1 MSAGSKLRANEDQ
14 LMPSFTTKDVENAA
28 VDAEL
33 PDAAK
38 AESQLYKTVVQVPPE
53 ERLDFL
59 KAVAKQTEDDHN
71 ANWSLPTLQV
81 TNDAIV
87 RTDPSRIERF
97 LHTVNPF
104 SIPEEALR
112 NVGK

>member
-1 MSAGSKLRANEDQ
+1 
-14 LMPSFTTKDVENAA
+14 MPSFTTKDVENAA

-33 PDAAK
+33 PDGAK
-38 AESQLYKTVVQVPPE
+38 AESQLLKDVMQVPPE

-87 RTDPSRIERF
+87 RTEPSRIERF
-97 LHTVNPF
+97 LHATN
-104 SIPEEALR
+104 ILATPEEALR
-112 NVGK
+112 NAGR

>member
-1 MSAGSKLRANEDQ
+1 
-14 LMPSFTTKDVENAA
+14 MPSFTTKDVENAA
-28 VDAEL
+28 ADAEV
-33 PDAAK
+33 PDASK
-38 AESQLYKTVVQVPPE
+38 AESQLLKDVIRIPPE

-59 KAVAKQTEDDHN
+59 KAVAKQTADDHN

-87 RTDPSRIERF
+87 RTDPSRIEHF

-104 SIPEEALR
+104 VIPEEALR
-112 NVGK
+112 KVGR